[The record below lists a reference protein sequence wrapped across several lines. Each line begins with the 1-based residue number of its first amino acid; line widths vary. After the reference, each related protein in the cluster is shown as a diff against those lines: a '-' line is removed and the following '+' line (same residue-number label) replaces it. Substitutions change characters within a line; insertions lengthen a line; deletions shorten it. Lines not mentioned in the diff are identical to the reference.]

1 MKNDNKERVVAWLP
15 PDMIDTMDII
25 EKKMGM
31 KNHTEFVQKAVDF
44 YIGYLTSRG
53 ATDFLSDNILSAIQ
67 GSIQATENRT
77 SANLFRLSVETSM
90 MMHLL
95 ATAVNVSEEELYQL
109 RGVCVKEVKRT
120 NGKIKV
126 DSAINFQNRD
136 EDEDD

>member
-15 PDMIDTMDII
+15 PDMIHTMDII
-25 EKKMGM
+25 EKKLGM
-31 KNHTEFVQKAVDF
+31 KNHTELVQKAVDF
-44 YIGYLTSRG
+44 YIGYMTSRG

-95 ATAVNVSEEELYQL
+95 ALTLDVSEEELYQL
-109 RGVCVKEVKRT
+109 RGICVKEVKKT

-126 DSAINFQNRD
+126 DTAINFQKQN
-136 EDEDD
+136 EDDDD